1 MSITDSN
8 NTLQVKFL
16 HLIALWCNGSTAV
29 SKTACLGSNPSG
41 ATNLYFYDI
50 MIYANEKNRLWNM
63 CQLSIGMLEELMSQ
77 IERAKLQNEQF
88 VLDWLD
94 KINELSVKY

>member
-1 MSITDSN
+1 
-8 NTLQVKFL
+8 
-16 HLIALWCNGSTAV
+16 
-29 SKTACLGSNPSG
+29 
-41 ATNLYFYDI
+41 

-63 CQLSIGMLEELMSQ
+63 CQLSIRMLEELMSQ
-77 IERAKLQNEQF
+77 IEKAKLQNEQF

>member
-1 MSITDSN
+1 MKSFS
-8 NTLQVKFL
+8 Q
-16 HLIALWCNGSTAV
+16 
-29 SKTACLGSNPSG
+29 GSNPWG
-41 ATNLYFYDI
+41 RTNLYI